1 MELKKLNLLDDD
13 REQIFENKTYHEFTI
28 SLTENDNNS
37 VGIAKFLNVEEN
49 DDIIKRLRWLGLLD
63 DKKIT
68 MSKGTN
74 ADLLVDLML
83 KKMSY
88 QIHEKD
94 MIIIH
99 DEIVAKFEDRY
110 EKRMSTMM
118 VEGIPGGDSAMSRAV
133 SLPAAIAAKY
143 ILENEITIK
152 GVQIPTSPEIYN
164 PVLDELELFGYKLK
178 HKKIRMDY

>member
-1 MELKKLNLLDDD
+1 
-13 REQIFENKTYHEFTI
+13 
-28 SLTENDNNS
+28 
-37 VGIAKFLNVEEN
+37 VEEN
-49 DDIIKRLRWLGLLD
+49 DDIIKRLKWLGLLD

-68 MSKGTN
+68 MNKGTN

-94 MIIIH
+94 MIIVH
-99 DEIVAKFEDRY
+99 DEIVAKFEDQH

-133 SLPAAIAAKY
+133 SLPAAIAAKH
-143 ILENEITIK
+143 ILENKITIK

-164 PVLDELELFGYKLK
+164 PILNELELFGYKFK
-178 HKKIRMDY
+178 HKRIKMNYLRTANTK